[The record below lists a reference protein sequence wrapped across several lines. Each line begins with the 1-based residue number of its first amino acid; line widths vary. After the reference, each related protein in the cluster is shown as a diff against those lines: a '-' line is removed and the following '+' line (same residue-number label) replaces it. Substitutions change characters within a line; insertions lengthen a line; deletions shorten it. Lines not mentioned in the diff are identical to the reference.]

1 MAASASACTF
11 FRFRSL
17 FATFFANSH
26 GVAFRRFLCLKSL
39 APRVRPCPF
48 PRPFPMPG
56 KYQRLPTAGRDTPP
70 PSTCIAP
77 QSMRTHISVTSV
89 FCRTC
94 SQNANEYSTER
105 FHRVWA
111 LLVRYAGP
119 GRTERF
125 RSARALLA
133 RDAGPG
139 RTERFRSARA
149 LLGKRTRKVT
159 VTRCSAAALTGQ
171 GMQTVT
177 HKHTAV
183 PPPCGANVTQTV
195 ALQTCTAQSTLPP
208 SASVA
213 RDAGRTER
221 FRSARA
227 LLARD
232 AVLCDSSSRAHGPW
246 LTEAHAHRV
255 SRH

>member
-39 APRVRPCPF
+39 APRVRPCPFPRPF

-105 FHRVWA
+105 FHR
-111 LLVRYAGP
+111 
-119 GRTERF
+119 
-125 RSARALLA
+125 ARALLA

-139 RTERFRSARA
+139 RTERS
-149 LLGKRTRKVT
+149 
-159 VTRCSAAALTGQ
+159 
-171 GMQTVT
+171 
-177 HKHTAV
+177 
-183 PPPCGANVTQTV
+183 
-195 ALQTCTAQSTLPP
+195 
-208 SASVA
+208 
-213 RDAGRTER
+213 
-221 FRSARA
+221 RSARA
-227 LLARD
+227 LLAR
-232 AVLCDSSSRAHGPW
+232 AGSAGPRGLCWPATLGAQSGSAALGLCWPAQLRGTRSANKHMLEHSAKHTAIGVDRAGAKTKASAPQTSDVSGMPGVPFEAAPVSSA
-246 LTEAHAHRV
+246 AHRDHV
-255 SRH
+255 RRP

>member
-26 GVAFRRFLCLKSL
+26 GVAFRRFLFLKSL
-39 APRVRPCPF
+39 APRVRPCPFPRPF

-105 FHRVWA
+105 FHR
-111 LLVRYAGP
+111 
-119 GRTERF
+119 
-125 RSARALLA
+125 ARALLA

-139 RTERFRSARA
+139 RT
-149 LLGKRTRKVT
+149 T
-159 VTRCSAAALTGQ
+159 VLC
-171 GMQTVT
+171 
-177 HKHTAV
+177 
-183 PPPCGANVTQTV
+183 
-195 ALQTCTAQSTLPP
+195 
-208 SASVA
+208 
-213 RDAGRTER
+213 
-221 FRSARA
+221 RSARA

-232 AVLCDSSSRAHGPW
+232 AGPVRLVKQSTRALANRSSRASRVHTRQEWTGRDDRSPRQRASTSASRAAARDARSTLCYYSIRFLSILNKVQLTPW
-246 LTEAHAHRV
+246 KSLIDAMEKSNCHEKV
-255 SRH
+255 